1 MSGNQPPR
9 RAAERLRLERL
20 LGVAMVALVA
30 PAALC
35 AAPATLASAPQF
47 RAPTGPCVLTREVRR
62 TLADGQEIVIRR
74 RYAIRFAPI
83 ADGTRVDGD
92 LIGVEVEAPADMTGL
107 ADVERS
113 RPDNGLFPLELDS
126 AGLIVARP
134 AAAPSVDA
142 ARARTAMAAYLQR
155 QDLTGP
161 ERAAALTMAARLQ
174 AQAQTTGNTWPADLF
189 RPATAPRQEQREL
202 PLPDGRAGRITATIE
217 ASGGTGGLL
226 AWLERRVVTEM
237 DGTARRSVERWS
249 LEQRP

>member
-1 MSGNQPPR
+1 MSGSQPPR

-20 LGVAMVALVA
+20 LGAALAALVA

-35 AAPATLASAPQF
+35 AAPVTLAAAPQF
-47 RAPTGPCVLTREVRR
+47 RAPAGPFVLTREVGR
-62 TLADGQEIVIRR
+62 TLGDGQQIVSRR
-74 RYAIRFAPI
+74 RYAIRFVAS
-83 ADGTRVDGD
+83 ADGTRVEGD
-92 LIGVEVEAPADMTGL
+92 LIGVEVDAPADMAGL
-107 ADVERS
+107 AEVERS

-134 AAAPSVDA
+134 AAVPSVDA

-189 RPATAPRQEQREL
+189 RPETAPRREQRDL
-202 PLPDGRAGRITATIE
+202 PLPDGRGGRITATIE
-217 ASGGTGGLL
+217 ASGGPGGLL
-226 AWLERRVVTEM
+226 AWMERRVVTEI
-237 DGTARRSVERWS
+237 DSTARLSVERWS
-249 LEQRP
+249 LDRRP